1 MDKTITDLQSSFHSM
16 DRYIRST
23 IAAAVTDI
31 TNASKA
37 AYQTESLNILAK
49 TATSSRLRS
58 NISKTRLLPPSS
70 SLAVQPCPTS
80 PLAEIS
86 EDQSRNLHERFFSQM
101 HPSFP
106 CITLS
111 PDEIAYD
118 VLRGAYPILFLCII
132 TVALGT
138 SDDVDRYLCTFES
151 AHRIVSDRIIVQGE
165 KSPELIQ
172 ALLVL
177 SIWSCA
183 SEKSADRPY
192 LLMQLCCSMAI
203 EIGLNRKYSTGNAEF
218 KQVLERERLWLSCYA
233 VSTM

>member
-1 MDKTITDLQSSFHSM
+1 MTDLQSSFLSM

-58 NISKTRLLPPSS
+58 STSKTQLQSPSSSS
-70 SLAVQPCPTS
+70 SLAFLPSPTS

-86 EDQSRNLHERFFSQM
+86 EDQERKLHERFFSQM

-111 PDEIAYD
+111 PDGYAYD
-118 VLRGAYPILFLCII
+118 ALKEAYPTLFLCII
-132 TVALGT
+132 TVAMGT

-151 AHRIVSDRIIVQGE
+151 AHRIVSDRIIVHGE

-183 SEKSADRPY
+183 SPK
-192 LLMQLCCSMAI
+192 
-203 EIGLNRKYSTGNAEF
+203 IG
-218 KQVLERERLWLSCYA
+218 
-233 VSTM
+233 